1 MTFLIKKVTQE
12 DGMPKF
18 STTEREKIYSLLLE
32 KGEKL
37 FNEKGFYAVTAEE
50 ITLSTGIAKGTFYH
64 FFENK
69 EHLYMVI
76 NNNLQA
82 SIFIRLQEMLEKAEN
97 MPQTERFYQLLCY
110 IMDEFIKNPLIINID
125 AQLWERIEAK
135 APKECIEE
143 NCARDSEIVSVMN
156 RYGFSFRYDLER
168 TMKLLQMQFIQLAY
182 IKKETQ
188 DIQLMKIVLRALAEH
203 LIKEEI
209 K

>member
-1 MTFLIKKVTQE
+1 
-12 DGMPKF
+12 MPKF
-18 STTEREKIYSLLLE
+18 STTEREKIYSLLLV

-50 ITLSTGIAKGTFYH
+50 VTLSAGIAKGTFYH
-64 FFENK
+64 FFKNK

-82 SIFIRLQEMLEKAEN
+82 SLFIRLQEMLVKAEN
-97 MPQTERFYQLLCY
+97 MPQTDRFYRLLCY
-110 IMDEFIKNPLIINID
+110 IMNEFIKNPLIINID
-125 AQLWERIEAK
+125 AQVWERIEAK

-143 NCARDSEIVSVMN
+143 NDARDSEIVSVMN
-156 RYGFSFRYDLER
+156 LSGFSFRYDLER
-168 TMKLLQMQFIQLAY
+168 TMKLLQMQFVQLAY

-188 DIQLMKIVLRALAEH
+188 DIELMKIVLKALAEH